1 MDNNPSDNFS
11 QASGPAPLPEPE
23 APLGDDKSQ
32 IAGKLKD
39 ANNILV
45 TVSRNPSVDQLA
57 ACIGLTLLLNKMN
70 KHAAAV
76 FSGEVP
82 STLEFL
88 KPEDTLE
95 KNTDSLRDFIIALD
109 KSKAAKLRYKVE
121 NDVVRIF
128 ITPYRTSISQDDLEF
143 SQGDFNVDLVL
154 GLGVQ
159 NQDDLD
165 QVIQDNGRILHDATV
180 ATINTTADGGLGSI
194 NWHDPSASSLSELA
208 TELAEDLNK
217 GMIDNPIA
225 TAFLTGIVAE
235 TERFRNAKTSPRTMT
250 TSSMLMAAGA
260 DQQLVASELDKPSD
274 NGEDFGPD
282 EEGHIDHDEPSDD
295 KPSDSGPSDGSLD
308 IDHPEDSSAEPL
320 PSDQPP
326 AGPGPSL
333 PEVPPETPPE
343 PAPPAITPLNITPLE
358 SQAPPAPTG
367 SGVVIQPPTNGGT
380 LTANAAPEA
389 LDPLTD
395 PLSLA
400 SLQQHH
406 LLVSPPGQPA
416 AAAPAPS
423 PEPAAMPAPA
433 PEPAAPATVGFNP
446 PGPDQTIVDLE
457 NSVQSPHAAAAVAD
471 ARDQVAQ
478 ALADNTAPA
487 AIAPPAPSNDPL
499 TNPPANTGMQFD
511 PSAMGI
517 TTDAAPPAGSPAPTT
532 PAPSAATPPPVPPP
546 IPFQFGAPPSTP
558 GV

>member
-1 MDNNPSDNFS
+1 
-11 QASGPAPLPEPE
+11 
-23 APLGDDKSQ
+23 
-32 IAGKLKD
+32 
-39 ANNILV
+39 
-45 TVSRNPSVDQLA
+45 
-57 ACIGLTLLLNKMN
+57 
-70 KHAAAV
+70 
-76 FSGEVP
+76 
-82 STLEFL
+82 
-88 KPEDTLE
+88 
-95 KNTDSLRDFIIALD
+95 
-109 KSKAAKLRYKVE
+109 
-121 NDVVRIF
+121 
-128 ITPYRTSISQDDLEF
+128 
-143 SQGDFNVDLVL
+143 
-154 GLGVQ
+154 
-159 NQDDLD
+159 
-165 QVIQDNGRILHDATV
+165 
-180 ATINTTADGGLGSI
+180 
-194 NWHDPSASSLSELA
+194 
-208 TELAEDLNK
+208 
-217 GMIDNPIA
+217 
-225 TAFLTGIVAE
+225 
-235 TERFRNAKTSPRTMT
+235 
-250 TSSMLMAAGA
+250 
-260 DQQLVASELDKPSD
+260 
-274 NGEDFGPD
+274 
-282 EEGHIDHDEPSDD
+282 
-295 KPSDSGPSDGSLD
+295 
-308 IDHPEDSSAEPL
+308 
-320 PSDQPP
+320 
-326 AGPGPSL
+326 
-333 PEVPPETPPE
+333 
-343 PAPPAITPLNITPLE
+343 
-358 SQAPPAPTG
+358 
-367 SGVVIQPPTNGGT
+367 VVIQPPTNGGT